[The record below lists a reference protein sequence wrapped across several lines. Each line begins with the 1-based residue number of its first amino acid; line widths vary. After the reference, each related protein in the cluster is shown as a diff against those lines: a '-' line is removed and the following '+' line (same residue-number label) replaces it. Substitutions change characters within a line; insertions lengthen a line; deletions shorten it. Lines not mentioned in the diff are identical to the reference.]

1 MDALRPADQP
11 QGRVGRGSGGD
22 VPVRAGSGPPRLFQ
36 APATLGSTFLG
47 RGPPLPGWECVSVSV
62 SVLGVCGRRSPEPRD
77 SSAPEQWSPAGRAWP
92 GATSPVAGVARA
104 GRGSWKGSELATASR
119 AAGGE
124 ADASRGS
131 GFPGGPGYRREK

>member
-1 MDALRPADQP
+1 MAAVATSRSGLAAVHPASS
-11 QGRVGRGSGGD
+11 RR
-22 VPVRAGSGPPRLFQ
+22 PPRWDPLSWVA
-36 APATLGSTFLG
+36 APLAG
-47 RGPPLPGWECVSVSV
+47 RECVSVSV

-131 GFPGGPGYRREK
+131 GFPGGPGYRWEK

>member
-1 MDALRPADQP
+1 MDTATSRPAVGA
-11 QGRVGRGSGGD
+11 GRAWQRWRR
-22 VPVRAGSGPPRLFQ
+22 PGPGWQ
-36 APATLGSTFLG
+36 QST
-47 RGPPLPGWECVSVSV
+47 PPLPGARHAGIHFLGSRPPLAGRECVSVSV